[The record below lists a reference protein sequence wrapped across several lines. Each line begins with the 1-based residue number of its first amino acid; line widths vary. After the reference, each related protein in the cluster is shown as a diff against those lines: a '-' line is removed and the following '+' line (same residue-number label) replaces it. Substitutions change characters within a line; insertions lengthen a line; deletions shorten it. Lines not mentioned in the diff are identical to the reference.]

1 MHQIKNILFLFG
13 LFLLF
18 SCIKAY
24 DPEIDGA
31 AENKYVVS
39 GRIVNTEG
47 WQEVDVSLSSP
58 VSSPKY
64 IPVEGCEVKIYDNTG
79 NIFPTIERQPGR
91 YMAYMQAPDLNP
103 GTAYQVRVTT
113 PGGEELVSGY
123 DTMPRG
129 PQLDSVTYSIEDV
142 PTANP
147 GESLKVMQFYID
159 LNAVGNYSRYYK
171 WDILE
176 TWEYHAA
183 LPAQY
188 YYNGATHEIIPP
200 DYTNNV
206 CYATGLVK
214 NVFTLSTKSLSQ
226 NSYHQFPLHTIDG
239 TTSRLAYMYSM
250 LVTQL
255 ALSEAAFNYW
265 EQMRINSNE
274 QGGLY
279 EKQPLAIKGNI
290 VNLTNPGKD
299 VLGFFYA
306 SSVSSSRYF
315 YHDVPGIPMDYYN
328 FCSPY
333 PLGKFGW
340 REVYPWEYPVYFYYN
355 EVGALRVL
363 NIECVDCRALG
374 GTTTKP
380 DFWPK

>member
-1 MHQIKNILFLFG
+1 MHQIKNILFLFS

-24 DPEIDGA
+24 DPKIDGA

-39 GRIVNTEG
+39 GRIVDTEG

-58 VSSPKY
+58 ISSPKY
-64 IPVEGCEVKIYDNTG
+64 IPVEGCEVKIFDNNG
-79 NIFPTIERQPGR
+79 NIFPTLERQPGK
-91 YMAYMQAPDLNP
+91 YMAYMRLLDLNP

-113 PGGEELVSGY
+113 PGGEELASAY

-142 PTANP
+142 PTINP
-147 GESLKVMQFYID
+147 DVSLKVMQFYVD
-159 LNAVGNYSRYYK
+159 LNAIGNYSKYYK

-188 YYNGATHEIIPP
+188 YYDGAAHEIIPP

-206 CYATGLVK
+206 CWTTGLVK

-226 NSYHQFPLHTIDG
+226 NSYRQFQLHTIDG
-239 TTSRLAYMYSM
+239 TTSRLAYLYSM

-255 ALSEAAFNYW
+255 ALSGAAYNYW

-279 EKQPLAIKGNI
+279 EKQPLAIKGNM
-290 VNLTNPGKD
+290 VNLTNPDKD

-306 SSVSSSRYF
+306 SSVSSRRYF

-333 PLGKFGW
+333 ELGRFGW
-340 REVYPWEYPVYFYYN
+340 KEIYPWEYPVYFYYN
-355 EVGALRVL
+355 EEGALRVL
-363 NIECVDCRALG
+363 NVECVDCRALG

-380 DFWPK
+380 DFWPI